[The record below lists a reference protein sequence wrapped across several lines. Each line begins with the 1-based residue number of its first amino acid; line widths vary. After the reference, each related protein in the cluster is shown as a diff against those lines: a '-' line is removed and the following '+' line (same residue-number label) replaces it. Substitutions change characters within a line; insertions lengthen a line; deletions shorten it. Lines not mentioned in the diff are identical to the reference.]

1 MTTPTRR
8 SFTKGPRSKRSA
20 TGQPSATKGAVR
32 RGNAP
37 SITGSALL
45 DRIIHVHPVTTSAI
59 FTPVAA
65 AATAL
70 AVTKGGGWSL
80 AGWGLAGYV
89 AWTLSEY
96 WGHRIVLH
104 YEPERGFGAKL
115 HYILHGVHHDYPQDA
130 RRSIL
135 SPLLSIPMVG
145 GTFYLSSVL
154 GDLPL
159 TFGAGYTVGYLA
171 YDLFHLYLHHGKP
184 KNRLL
189 RTLREYHM
197 RHHFR
202 DDTKGFGISAPY
214 WDELFGTSIAR
225 LPRGG
230 QSARAATSGRAA

>member
-1 MTTPTRR
+1 MGQ
-8 SFTKGPRSKRSA
+8 SSA
-20 TGQPSATKGAVR
+20 AKGAVR

-37 SITGSALL
+37 SVTGSAPL

-70 AVTKGGGWSL
+70 AVTKSGGSGWSL

-89 AWTLSEY
+89 TWTLSEY
-96 WGHRIVLH
+96 WGHRIILH

-135 SPLLSIPMVG
+135 SPLLSIPMVA
-145 GTFYLSSVL
+145 GTFYASSVL
-154 GDLPL
+154 GGLPL

-225 LPRGG
+225 LPRRG
-230 QSARAATSGRAA
+230 QSAKAATSGRAV